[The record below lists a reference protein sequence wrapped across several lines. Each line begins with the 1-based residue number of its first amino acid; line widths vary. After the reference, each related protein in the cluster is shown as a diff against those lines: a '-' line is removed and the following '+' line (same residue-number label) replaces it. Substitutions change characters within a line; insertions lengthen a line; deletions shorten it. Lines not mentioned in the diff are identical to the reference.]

1 MREWLAR
8 TTGVLLM
15 AFELAQA
22 VMVVRSRAAIPSA
35 EHGPATWG
43 GVAALLLVGAL
54 AVRHAHPV
62 RPGIRT
68 TATWVAWL
76 WDVLFVCAATPVAYF
91 ALDGLRWRLTNIES
105 GMDGAL
111 QFVGVLGVVIG
122 VPVMG
127 FALTLLG
134 GQSIEVTDRGIR
146 SHSAFGGEEVS
157 WDDVTGFAVGE
168 QSIVTLRADAPV
180 RRRLQRPLRVEAAAR
195 TFAINEPPLE
205 GSKSEIAGALLAF
218 VPDRLRE
225 QLGTT
230 LAEW

>member
-1 MREWLAR
+1 MREWFAR
-8 TTGVLLM
+8 TIGVLMM
-15 AFELAQA
+15 AFGLAQA
-22 VMVVRSRAAIPSA
+22 VMVVRSRVALPSA

-54 AVRHAHPV
+54 AIRHAHPV

-91 ALDGLRWRLTNIES
+91 ALDGLLWRLTGIES

-111 QFVGVLGVVIG
+111 QFVGVLGVLFG

-134 GQSIEVTDRGIR
+134 GQSVEVTDYGIR
-146 SHSAFGGEEVS
+146 SHGAFGGEEVP
-157 WDDVTGFAVGE
+157 WDDVTGFTVGE

-180 RRRLQRPLRVEAAAR
+180 RRLQHPLRVEAAAR